1 MKKVVLV
8 RSLSVCFLVAALMAG
23 VGFCL
28 IGGIDQEGLTG
39 GKVEAVNYEQG
50 FKQKTDLG
58 KETVE
63 EDIEEGNI
71 EPEPESKLESLPES
85 EAEAKFE
92 PEAKPEAVTG
102 ESQGEMLTSSP
113 VEEKTVSEV
122 SVQEIVE
129 TATPVET
136 VSEQPTAS
144 PGINVEPAVEVEKVI
159 TSAPASF
166 SWGQAKDYTFRTEVK
181 VTNNGSSSSK
191 NVTVS
196 VPLLE
201 NNSPYQTTTLLS
213 VNYAVVS
220 TSGRVSTFNLGDLAP
235 GETKTIIADFK
246 VSLRTLSLN
255 SNNDTIEKA
264 RKAYELFAG
273 EGNCREL
280 ARAFISRCQEMGINA
295 REVIGYARPQR
306 GAMTAGSLEGC
317 RHSWAEF
324 YDDSLGWI
332 PVDLT
337 FQYFGGFPQTSHV
350 VESYGDQ
357 SIKVNFTGGN
367 LSASWSN
374 SVH

>member
-1 MKKVVLV
+1 MKRAVLV

-23 VGFCL
+23 AGFCL
-28 IGGIDQEGLTG
+28 LGGLAQEGLSG
-39 GKVEAVNYEQG
+39 GKVEAVNYKQEFEQN
-50 FKQKTDLG
+50 TDLG
-58 KETVE
+58 KATVGK
-63 EDIEEGNI
+63 DIEEGNI
-71 EPEPESKLESLPES
+71 EAEPKSAKPEPEL
-85 EAEAKFE
+85 E
-92 PEAKPEAVTG
+92 PEAKPESEAKSEAAT
-102 ESQGEMLTSSP
+102 EENKEEDLASSP
-113 VEEKTVSEV
+113 VEEKTVPEV
-122 SVQEIVE
+122 SAQEIIE

-136 VSEQPTAS
+136 ASEKPAAS
-144 PGINVEPAVEVEKVI
+144 PSINVEPAVKAEKVI

-166 SWGQAKDYTFRTEVK
+166 SWGQTNDYNFRTEVK
-181 VTNNGSSSSK
+181 VTNNGSSPSK

-201 NNSPYQTTTLLS
+201 NNSSYQTTTLLS
-213 VNYAVVS
+213 VNYDVIS
-220 TSGRVSTFNLGDLAP
+220 NSGRVSTFNLGDLAP
-235 GETKTIIADFK
+235 GESKTIIADFK
-246 VSLRTLSLN
+246 VSLRTVSLN
-255 SNNDTIEKA
+255 SSNDTIDKA
-264 RKAYELFAG
+264 RKAYDLFAG

-280 ARAFISRCQEMGINA
+280 ARAFISKCHEMGINA
-295 REVIGYARPQR
+295 REVVGYARPRR

-324 YDDSLGWI
+324 YDDSLGWV